1 MLTGIP
7 AILVLA
13 GIGLLCSALLILAF
27 NKFRSGDN
35 EVVELI
41 LKELPQ
47 TQCAQCGYP
56 GCRPYAEAIANGAD
70 INKCP
75 PGGAETINA
84 LSRLLGKPAPPLD
97 TTGGD
102 GITRIATIREQDC
115 IGCTLCLPA
124 CPVDAIIGAP
134 QFLHAVLSKECTGCE
149 LCLAPCPV
157 DCIDMLE
164 VQESQTAVRMET
176 SAPCIHC
183 GDCIDACPRDLAPQQ
198 LYFHENSM
206 DVLESLRLMD
216 CIECGRCDQVCPS
229 GIPLTQTFVAAK
241 QRIAKK
247 QEDIERAEAVRNR
260 VDRHDQR
267 MEQRIAVKSHPT
279 DSAALIADVRS
290 EP

>member
-47 TQCAQCGYP
+47 TQCALCGYP
-56 GCRPYAEAIANGAD
+56 GCRPYAQAIANGAD

-84 LSRLLGKPAPPLD
+84 LSRLLGKPSPPLD

-164 VQESQTAVRMET
+164 VQEPQAAMRMET

-183 GDCIDACPRDLAPQQ
+183 GDCINACPRDLAPQQ

-279 DSAALIADVRS
+279 DSAALIADLRS
-290 EP
+290 RP